1 MPVRL
6 AAALLAFL
14 LPALA
19 SAQALSADQAA
30 VQYLQANWSRHG
42 LSLSDVSDLLVADQ
56 RTNARS
62 GVTAV
67 YLHQGVAGVPVVAGQ
82 MTVSVLP
89 DGRVLHAT
97 GQLVPGLAGKVAA
110 TGASL
115 SPAQAADALA
125 RDRGLV
131 PTEAFQALDQ
141 LDGRIILSDG
151 GVSEHS
157 VAARMVYQDNGAGQ
171 VVPAWEVGIYT
182 IDAQHFWNGYVD
194 ARTGRVL
201 LVEDHVVHDMWG
213 HEAGHEAHASAA
225 APAAVEM
232 AIPTMLPLAEEVS
245 HEAGVATYRV
255 YPMPLE
261 SPLYGLPAPPID
273 SRVLVGDPST
283 ISASPY
289 GWHDTD
295 GAAGAEY
302 TVTRGNN
309 VYAYPD
315 TDANNQPDAT
325 GIPDGG
331 AALLFDN
338 PINLTQAPSAYRPAA
353 VTNLFYWNNVFHD
366 VMYNYGF
373 DEAAGNFQT
382 NNYGRGGNV
391 FDDAVYAEA
400 QDGSGT
406 TNANFY
412 TPNDLGQG
420 PLGPRPRMQMYIG
433 DIPTPDIDGD
443 FDNGVILHE
452 YGHGVSNRLTGG
464 PLNVSCLQNA
474 EQMGEGWSDYFGL
487 VLTMQPGDTATK
499 RRPIGNYLL
508 GQTQAGNGIRS
519 APYQPAP
526 GAPYSTDFAIN
537 SATYGDTN
545 GGLSAP
551 HGVGFVWATILWEMT
566 WELIGAHGWSPDIY
580 NADGTAGNQIAMNL
594 VMEGLRLQPCSPG
607 FVDGRNAI
615 LAADQALYNGAHI
628 DLLWA
633 AFARRGLGIGASQGS
648 SASRS
653 DQVEDFA
660 EPEAIAPSAIT
671 NLAAAP
677 NGDFVTLSFTATGDD
692 GTVGT
697 ASGYDVR
704 YSTTPI
710 TDDATFN
717 AATQMTGE
725 PLPQAAGA
733 AESFMLPG
741 LTFSQT
747 YYVAMK
753 VSDNSFNTSS
763 LSNVVQVTT
772 LGAPVAAYPAASVAA
787 SVAQTGQTATADF
800 VINNTGPSTLRYT
813 VSLTEA
819 TRRGAPVQPVVGV
832 PGPEAGKNA
841 PETPGAAVERG
852 RGGPDA
858 FGYSWIDSNE
868 PGGPTF
874 AWVDIAATGT
884 AVSLGDDAAV
894 SVPLPFAF
902 PYYGTNRTSVRIVSN
917 GWLGFAGSGTS
928 TAYSNTSIP
937 TSGAPNDFIAPFW
950 DDLNPSSGGSVRYR
964 DMGDGR
970 FVVSWLG
977 VPPFSG
983 GGTYSFQAILHANG
997 QIVYQYQSMSGSV
1010 TSATVGI
1017 ENPAGTDGLQVVSN
1031 SAYVANNLAVRFS
1044 ALWVDAA
1051 PSTGLIPA
1059 GGSGTVTLTFDAG
1072 GLANGLYEAVMA
1084 VATNDPTQPT
1094 TNVPVTFEVGVTVAD
1109 EGADAFDGT
1118 HRLSN
1123 VSPNPASGAAFV
1135 SLAVAE
1141 AQTVRAELYDALGR
1155 RVATVFDG
1163 PMGARDTVR
1172 LTAAPAGLAA
1182 GTYVLRIAGE
1192 TFTDARRLTVAR

>member
-1 MPVRL
+1 MPLRL

-14 LPALA
+14 IPALA
-19 SAQALSADQAA
+19 SAQALSPDQAA

-42 LSLSDVSDLLVADQ
+42 LALSDVADLVVADQ
-56 RTNARS
+56 RTGSRS

-67 YLHQGVAGVPVVAGQ
+67 YVHQQVAGAPVVAGQ
-82 MTVSVLP
+82 MTISVLA
-89 DGRVLHAT
+89 DGRVLHAA
-97 GQLVPGLAGKVAA
+97 GRLVPGLASKIAGTA
-110 TGASL
+110 ASL
-115 SPAQAADALA
+115 LPAQAADALA
-125 RDRGLV
+125 RDRGLT

-157 VAARMVYQDNGAGQ
+157 VAARLVYQDDGAGRI
-171 VVPAWEVGIYT
+171 VPAWEVGIYT
-182 IDAQHFWNGYVD
+182 LDAQHFWNGYVD

-201 LVEDHVVHDMWG
+201 LVEDHVVHDTWG
-213 HEAGHEAHASAA
+213 HDAAQDRHAHAP
-225 APAAVEM
+225 APAEVVVPA
-232 AIPTMLPLAEEVS
+232 MLPVPHADAFA
-245 HEAGVATYRV
+245 AGGASYRV
-255 YPMPLE
+255 YALPLE
-261 SPLYGLPAPPID
+261 SPVWGTPAPPAD
-273 SRVLVGDPST
+273 ARVLVGDPST
-283 ISASPY
+283 SNGSPF
-289 GWHDTD
+289 GWHDTN
-295 GAAGAEY
+295 GAAGAEF

-315 TDANNQPDAT
+315 ANADNQPDAT

-331 AALLFDN
+331 ASLLFDH

-412 TPNDLGQG
+412 TPNDLGVG

-433 DIPTPDIDGD
+433 DIPTPDSDGD

-487 VLTMQPGDTATK
+487 ILTMQAGDTATK

-508 GQTQAGNGIRS
+508 GQAQTGGGIRS
-519 APYQPAP
+519 TPYQPAP

-551 HGVGFVWATILWEMT
+551 HGVGFVWTTILWEMT
-566 WELIGAHGWSPDIY
+566 WELIGAHGWSSEIY
-580 NADGTAGNQIAMNL
+580 DADGTAGNQIALNL
-594 VMEGLRLQPCSPG
+594 VMEGMRLQPCSPG

-615 LAADQALYNGAHI
+615 LAADQALYNGAHTS
-628 DLLWA
+628 LLWA

-648 SASRS
+648 SSSRS

-660 EPEAIAPSAIT
+660 EPETIAPSAIT
-671 NLAAAP
+671 NLAALP
-677 NGDFVTLSFTATGDD
+677 NGDFVTLTFTATGDD

-733 AESFMLPG
+733 AESFVLPG
-741 LTFSQT
+741 LTFTQT

-772 LGAPVAAYPAASVAA
+772 LGAPVAAYPAASVQA
-787 SVAQTGQTATADF
+787 SVTQPGQTTTADF
-800 VINNTGPSTLRYT
+800 VINNTGPSDLRYT
-813 VSLTEA
+813 ISLAEA
-819 TRRGAPVQPVVGV
+819 ARRGAAVQPEVGA
-832 PGPEAGKNA
+832 PGPEASKNA
-841 PETPGAAVERG
+841 PEAPGAAAERG

-874 AWVDIAATGT
+874 AWVDIATTGT
-884 AVSLGDDAAV
+884 AVTLGDDAAV

-902 PYYGTNRTSVRIVSN
+902 PYYGTDRTSVRIVSN

-928 TAYSNTSIP
+928 TAFTNAAIP
-937 TSGAPNDFIAPFW
+937 TAGAPNDMLAAFW
-950 DDLNPSSGGSVRYR
+950 DDLNPSSGGSVRYQN
-964 DMGDGR
+964 MGDGR

-977 VPPFSG
+977 VPR
-983 GGTYSFQAILHANG
+983 YSDAPSVMTFQIILYANG
-997 QIVYQYQSMSGSV
+997 QIVYQYQSMTG
-1010 TSATVGI
+1010 TLNSATVGI
-1017 ENPAGTDGLQVVSN
+1017 ENPNGTDGLQVAYN
-1031 SAYVANNLAVRFS
+1031 APYVANNLAVRFS

-1051 PSTGLIPA
+1051 PSTGLVPA

-1072 GLANGLYEAVMA
+1072 GLTNGTYQAVMA

-1094 TNVPVTFEVGVTVAD
+1094 TNVPVTFDVGVTVAD
-1109 EGADAFDGT
+1109 EGTDAFDGT

-1123 VSPNPASGAAFV
+1123 VSPNPASGVAFV

-1163 PMGARDTVR
+1163 AVGARETVR

-1182 GTYVLRIAGE
+1182 GTYVLRVAGE
-1192 TFTDARRLTVAR
+1192 TFSDARRLTVAR